1 MIYHNISDYLFDDG
15 EIITLEDWYN
25 FGVVDYTL
33 LMEPTK
39 SKFESLLRI
48 KKSFWRFIK

>member
-25 FGVVDYTL
+25 FGVVDYIL

-39 SKFESLLRI
+39 SNFESLLRI